1 MLLEISKLK
10 VNVSNK
16 EIIKSLNLKVKL
28 GEVHAIMGPNGTGK
42 STLANVIAGKSGY
55 QVLDGKV
62 GYNGKNIKDMDID
75 ERARLGIFMS
85 FQYPVEIPGVDW
97 SSFLKASVNAVR
109 KQNNEEE
116 IDTIAFLKD
125 LKEKASFLGID
136 ESFLKRSV
144 NHGFSGGEKK
154 KFEVLQMLMLKPKLV
169 ILDEVDS
176 GLDVDVLKIMSKNIR
191 KYHNKNNAIIII
203 THYQRLLDYITP
215 DYVHIFY
222 DGKIV
227 KSSDKQIAKQVELEG
242 YDGLLNSLWT
252 NTH

>member
-42 STLANVIAGKSGY
+42 STLANVITGKSGY

-62 GYNGKNIKDMDID
+62 GYNGKNIKNMDID

-215 DYVHIFY
+215 DYVHIFC

-227 KSSDKQIAKQVELEG
+227 KSGDKQLAKQVELKG
-242 YDGLLNSLWT
+242 YDKLIN
-252 NTH
+252 

>member
-62 GYNGKNIKDMDID
+62 VYNGKNIKNMDID

-97 SSFLKASVNAVR
+97 SSFLKVSLNAIR
-109 KQNNEEE
+109 KQNSEEE

-176 GLDVDVLKIMSKNIR
+176 GLDVDVLRIVSKNIK

-215 DYVHIFY
+215 DYVHIFC

-227 KSSDKQIAKQVELEG
+227 KSGDKQLAKQVELEG
-242 YDGLLNSLWT
+242 YDGLLN
-252 NTH
+252 